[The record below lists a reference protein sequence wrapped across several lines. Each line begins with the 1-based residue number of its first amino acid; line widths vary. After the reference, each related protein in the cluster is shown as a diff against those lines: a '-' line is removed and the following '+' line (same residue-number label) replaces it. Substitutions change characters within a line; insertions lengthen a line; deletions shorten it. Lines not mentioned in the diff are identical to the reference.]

1 MNLEAHHRPDSASDG
16 ETLFQ
21 LLASLARRA
30 SDGRLATAAA
40 IGVAGIVAIAIFRP
54 GWWRLALPLTC
65 VAAFGA
71 WGIADRSAGASPA
84 RARTMRVVRVLAAV
98 LGLSAALATALVT
111 MAAVLGTWIS

>member
-1 MNLEAHHRPDSASDG
+1 MNLEAHHPPESAGDG

-40 IGVAGIVAIAIFRP
+40 VGIAGIVAITLFRP
-54 GWWRLALPLTC
+54 GWWRLALPLVC

-71 WGIADRSAGASPA
+71 WGIADRTADGSPA
-84 RARTMRVVRVLAAV
+84 HVRTMRAVRLLAVTLGIAGAVATAAV
-98 LGLSAALATALVT
+98 A
-111 MAAVLGTWIS
+111 MAAALGTWIS